1 MEDLKAKSL
10 EKEAEFVLGFSPKIP
25 HTKLSL
31 YDKKLENYI

>member
-10 EKEAEFVLGFSPKIP
+10 EKDAKIVLGFSPKIP

-31 YDKKLENYI
+31 MTKN

>member
-10 EKEAEFVLGFSPKIP
+10 EKDAKIVLGFSPKNS
-25 HTKLSL
+25 TLSSP